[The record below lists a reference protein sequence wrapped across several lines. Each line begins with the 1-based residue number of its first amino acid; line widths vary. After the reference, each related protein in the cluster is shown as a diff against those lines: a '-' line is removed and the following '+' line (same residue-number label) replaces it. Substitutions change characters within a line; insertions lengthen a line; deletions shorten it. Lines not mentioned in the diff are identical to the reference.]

1 MAVGEL
7 MEEGPF
13 QERIIPK
20 WTVQLL
26 MLLVGWQNPLL
37 KEVCAGGFLFRSL
50 MLLEFLIHCRSP
62 FSIMVLLRRVRES
75 Y

>member
-1 MAVGEL
+1 MAVGVL
-7 MEEGPF
+7 MEEVPF
-13 QERIIPK
+13 QERIIPRS
-20 WTVQLL
+20 TVQLL

-50 MLLEFLIHCRSP
+50 MLLEFLIHYLSP
-62 FSIMVLLRRVRES
+62 FSIMVPLRRVRES

>member
-13 QERIIPK
+13 QERVTPK

-37 KEVCAGGFLFRSL
+37 KEVCAGGFLFRYVVNIYMGEGYL
-50 MLLEFLIHCRSP
+50 VKYFKYFPIL
-62 FSIMVLLRRVRES
+62 
-75 Y
+75 